1 MDTGKGDGVSDR
13 KRTGGL
19 AKWFNPFRAV
29 NRLLKNKH
37 PALGQGR
44 SRKDNRSRSGATARI
59 GQRRGHRIT
68 VLGAVLRQ
76 PAGLSL
82 VTMALIMSGC
92 TMVGPDFVKPE
103 APLQDAWTEIEA
115 PGLSAGQTDYSQWWL
130 VFDDPVLDNL
140 VESAY
145 RQNLSLQIA
154 GIRIYEARAQLGI
167 AVGNLYPQQQSASGN
182 LTNNKLSTISGTPYY
197 DDQFNVL
204 SLGFDA
210 AWELDIWGKFR
221 RSVQSGAANLEAT
234 VASYDNVLVS
244 LTAEVARTYIV
255 IRTLEKRSKIAEE
268 NVRLQEQSLRI
279 ADVRFKEGAVSELD
293 VTQARMLLAD
303 TQALVPQ
310 LASGQRQARNAL
322 AILLGVLPGELNAML
337 SGPPEIPV
345 AAETVT
351 VDIPN
356 NLLRRRPD
364 IRLTELRIAA
374 QSPQIGIAKA
384 DLYPHFTLFG
394 TIGWRSSDAMSVSGE
409 NSLGD
414 IFSQKSLFWSAGPG
428 FSWDILN
435 YGRIRNRV
443 RVEDA
448 RLQQLMVTYKN
459 TVLNAQREVE
469 DAMVAYTQTKEEEA
483 FLKESVTA
491 AEKSVKISS
500 LQYKEGLVDYQRVLD
515 SQRFLATQA
524 DRLTEVSGQV
534 GTNLVAT
541 YKALGGGWQIREGEN
556 VLSPENRNAMIERT
570 SWGDLLGPNAVERP
584 AADKDH
590 RDWQWPDW

>member
-1 MDTGKGDGVSDR
+1 MYTGKGDTRTDR
-13 KRTGGL
+13 IRTIRWEGSV
-19 AKWFNPFRAV
+19 NP
-29 NRLLKNKH
+29 LK
-37 PALGQGR
+37 P
-44 SRKDNRSRSGATARI
+44 S
-59 GQRRGHRIT
+59 
-68 VLGAVLRQ
+68 
-76 PAGLSL
+76 SL
-82 VTMALIMSGC
+82 VWLAMVLIMSGC

-103 APLQDAWTEIEA
+103 APLRDAWTEIDA
-115 PGLSAGQTDYSQWWL
+115 PGLGAGQTDYNDWWG

-167 AVGNLYPQQQSASGN
+167 AVGNLYPQQQSASGALTANKISLGDN
-182 LTNNKLSTISGTPYY
+182 LPSFDNY
-197 DDQFNVL
+197 FNSL

-210 AWELDIWGKFR
+210 AWELDVWGKFR
-221 RSVQSGAANLEAT
+221 RSVQSGVANLEAT

-244 LTAEVARTYIV
+244 LTAEVARSYIV
-255 IRTLEKRSKIAEE
+255 IRTLEKRLTIAQE
-268 NVRLQEQSLRI
+268 NVRLQAQSLYV

-310 LASGQRQARNAL
+310 LASGLRQAQNAL
-322 AILLGVLPGELNAML
+322 AILLGVLPGEVKEML
-337 SGPPEIPV
+337 SGPSEIPV
-345 AAETVT
+345 AAEGVI
-351 VDIPN
+351 VDLPN

-394 TIGWRSSDAMSVSGE
+394 TIGWRSSDATSVAGE

-428 FSWDILN
+428 FNWDILN

-448 RLQQLMVTYKN
+448 RLQQLVVAYKN
-459 TVLNAQREVE
+459 AVLNAQREVE
-469 DAMVAYTQTKEEEA
+469 DAMVAYTQGKDEEA
-483 FLKESVTA
+483 LLKESVA
-491 AEKSVKISS
+491 AARRSVSISS

-515 SQRFLATQA
+515 SQRFLAVQA

-534 GTNLVAT
+534 SSSLVAL
-541 YKALGGGWQIREGEN
+541 YKALGGGWQIREGKEI
-556 VLSPENRNAMIERT
+556 LSTDNKNAMTDRT
-570 SWGDLLGPNAVERP
+570 SWGGLLGPEGLALPVDE
-584 AADKDH
+584 KDR
-590 RDWQWPDW
+590 RDWQMPDW

>member
-1 MDTGKGDGVSDR
+1 MYTGKGNAV
-13 KRTGGL
+13 TGQTKTGCL
-19 AKWFNPFRAV
+19 AGSVQPFRRW
-29 NRLLKNKH
+29 RLAWL
-37 PALGQGR
+37 AM
-44 SRKDNRSRSGATARI
+44 
-59 GQRRGHRIT
+59 
-68 VLGAVLRQ
+68 V
-76 PAGLSL
+76 
-82 VTMALIMSGC
+82 LIMSGC

-103 APLQDAWTEIEA
+103 APLRGEWTEIEA
-115 PGLSAGQTDYSQWWL
+115 PGLSAGQTDYSSWWR

-140 VESAY
+140 VETAY

-167 AVGNLYPQQQSASGN
+167 AVGNLYPQQQSASGL
-182 LTNNKLSTISGTPYY
+182 LTTNKLGTSAETTVIDNY
-197 DDQFNVL
+197 FNSL

-210 AWELDIWGKFR
+210 AWELDVWGKFR

-255 IRTLEKRSKIAEE
+255 IRTLEKRLAIAAE
-268 NVRLQEQSLRI
+268 NVRLQAQSLRI

-310 LASGQRQARNAL
+310 LASQLRQAQNAL
-322 AILLGVLPGELNAML
+322 AILLGVLPGELKEML
-337 SGPPEIPV
+337 NGPSEIPV
-345 AAETVT
+345 AAETVI

-364 IRLTELRIAA
+364 IRLTELQIAA

-384 DLYPHFTLFG
+384 DLYPHFALFG
-394 TIGWRSSDAMSVSGE
+394 TIGWGSSDATSVSGE

-414 IFSQKSLFWSAGPG
+414 LFSQKSLFWSAGPG

-448 RLQQLMVTYKN
+448 RLQQLVVAYKD

-469 DAMVAYTQTKEEEA
+469 DAMVAYTRAKEEEV
-483 FLKESVTA
+483 FLKESVA
-491 AEKSVKISS
+491 AAQRSVTISS

-515 SQRFLATQA
+515 SQRFLAVQA

-534 GTNLVAT
+534 GSSLVAT
-541 YKALGGGWQIREGEN
+541 YKALGGGWQIRENEEI
-556 VLSPENRNAMIERT
+556 LSAENRDAMIERT
-570 SWGDLLGPNAVERP
+570 SWGGLLDSEEVE
-584 AADKDH
+584 
-590 RDWQWPDW
+590 